1 MRSVEAGY
9 VALHVL
15 EYLREWKDAEALARD
30 LQITVN
36 EAKALLKDLHKKRL
50 VWRDG
55 HKYIRRSGA

>member
-15 EYLREWKDAEALARD
+15 EYLREWKDAEELAGD

-36 EAKALLKDLHKKRL
+36 EAKALLKDLYKKGL

-55 HKYIRRSGA
+55 HKYIRRAGA